1 MIAVK
6 INLTSLFIIIDNIVN
21 DLFNTRGYKKI
32 QFKYNLNNV

>member
-21 DLFNTRGYKKI
+21 DLFNTRGYKKNTI
-32 QFKYNLNNV
+32 KI